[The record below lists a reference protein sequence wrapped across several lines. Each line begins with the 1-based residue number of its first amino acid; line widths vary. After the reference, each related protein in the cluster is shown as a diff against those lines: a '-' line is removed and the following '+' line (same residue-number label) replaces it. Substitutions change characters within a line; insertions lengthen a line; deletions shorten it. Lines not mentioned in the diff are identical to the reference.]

1 MESIYTITPSATL
14 VAQPLQELIDHLGS
28 IAGGRTETK
37 DNCWVLE
44 GF

>member
-1 MESIYTITPSATL
+1 MESISTISPSATL
-14 VAQPLQELIDHLGS
+14 VAQPLQELTDHWG
-28 IAGGRTETK
+28 AGVRTGAK